1 MTMKSPQSW
10 ISAVA
15 AGLVGLAGRRFT
27 ALEEPS
33 SDDDYPGYSGG
44 KRPALYVHLPF
55 CRRPCPFC
63 AFHRF
68 AFEES
73 AARDH
78 FAALTREIKELL
90 GRGFVFPEVYI
101 GGGTPTVLPGELLE
115 LLALLRRR
123 LPETRL
129 SVESHPEDLTPGLVD
144 GLTELGVE
152 RLSVGVQSFDAGLLR
167 LLGRPEP
174 TPPELKRILARLR
187 GRFPTLQLDLLYNH
201 PAQTPALLAADIEVA
216 DALGLTQVTFNPLMP
231 PLVRGGEGIE
241 PLRPDPRRGDRLY
254 EVILERVAASGRRPS
269 TVWCFVSEP
278 GLTDE
283 YLVANPEYLAAG
295 CGAVGFYASRFYAN
309 SFSLAEYFRRVERGG
324 VGLARQ
330 RRLRPWEREAYLL
343 LGFLFG
349 MGGTA
354 ESLEAHLGG
363 PPSRRLRAALAAA
376 RSLGLVRG
384 ARLTPRGMP
393 VINRMMQRFFGAL
406 TVLRT
411 RALRA
416 GW

>member
-44 KRPALYVHLPF
+44 RRPALYVHLPF

-101 GGGTPTVLPGELLE
+101 GGGTPTVLPEELLK

-123 LPETRL
+123 LPGTRL
-129 SVESHPEDLTPGLVD
+129 SVETHPEDLTPGLVD

-201 PAQTPALLAADIEVA
+201 PAQTPALLAADIAIA
-216 DALGLTQVTFNPLMP
+216 DALGLAQVTFNPLMP
-231 PLVRGGEGIE
+231 PLVRGGEGVE

-254 EVILERVAASGRRPS
+254 EVILERAAASGRRPS

-324 VGLARQ
+324 VGLAR
-330 RRLRPWEREAYLL
+330 RRSLRPWEREAYLL